1 LLHHDE
7 EGIMAP
13 DERSRMEV
21 SEALADALGPAAT
34 AALMECIPPFGWHEI
49 ATKRD
54 LAELEGRIATRF
66 DVMSELF
73 TAKLDG
79 RLHQETTRMIK
90 WMVGSITGL
99 IGAICMAVGVVSAA
113 IS

>member
-1 LLHHDE
+1 
-7 EGIMAP
+7 
-13 DERSRMEV
+13 MEV
-21 SEALADALGPAAT
+21 SEALAEALGPAAA

-54 LAELEGRIATRF
+54 LAELEARLDAKLDLMGWRLDT
-66 DVMSELF
+66 MSELF

-79 RLHQETTRMIK
+79 RLHQEATRMIK
-90 WMVGSITGL
+90 WTVGSIIGL
-99 IGAICMAVGVVSAA
+99 TAAISTAVGVVSAA